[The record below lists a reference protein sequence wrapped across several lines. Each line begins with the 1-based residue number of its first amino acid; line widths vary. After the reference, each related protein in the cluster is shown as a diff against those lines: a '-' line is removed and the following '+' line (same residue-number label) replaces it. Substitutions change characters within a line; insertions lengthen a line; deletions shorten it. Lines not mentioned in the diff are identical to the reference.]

1 MRLKD
6 KVALVTGAGTGIG
19 EAIATAYVR
28 EGARVALMGRR
39 REPLEK
45 VAAAFGDSALVVTG
59 DVAVSADCER
69 AVAQTV
75 KKFGALHV
83 LVNNAGV
90 LYPGTAESHT
100 EAEFDETYRINVKG
114 LWLMCRAAIPH
125 LRAAGG
131 GSIVNL
137 SSVAGLMGIANRV
150 AYGASKGAV
159 TIMTKSM
166 AADLASEQIRVNC
179 ICPAV
184 VETELVA
191 DIIRKAPDPEAV
203 RKVRV
208 ALHPLRRFGQ
218 PEDIAGCAVYLA
230 SDESSWV
237 TGAAFPIDGGYT
249 ATKT

>member
-1 MRLKD
+1 
-6 KVALVTGAGTGIG
+6 
-19 EAIATAYVR
+19 
-28 EGARVALMGRR
+28 
-39 REPLEK
+39 
-45 VAAAFGDSALVVTG
+45 
-59 DVAVSADCER
+59 
-69 AVAQTV
+69 
-75 KKFGALHV
+75 
-83 LVNNAGV
+83 
-90 LYPGTAESHT
+90 
-100 EAEFDETYRINVKG
+100 
-114 LWLMCRAAIPH
+114 
-125 LRAAGG
+125 
-131 GSIVNL
+131 
-137 SSVAGLMGIANRV
+137 MGIANRV
-150 AYGASKGAV
+150 GYGASKGAV

-208 ALHPLRRFGQ
+208 ALHPLGRFGH